1 MEEKETLLDILKNPF
16 NYEWEVQGLGM
27 LRTYLNK
34 DTRFQIWNKDLIVDG
49 VTDIH
54 THPWDFISVILQG
67 KITNHIYKEYPEQ
80 VNKSKKYFRCL
91 INTGEDA
98 YVKEKNEVYLLKCD
112 KNTYTSGNFYI
123 HKKHVPHKIKFK
135 DGTITVLNKF
145 NKNGED
151 KKSSEAYTYVKNG
164 KDWVSAMPR
173 PAKEHEIHDTIKKAL
188 VCYNNEKFEQMSST
202 KDVDD
207 KEEGYFNVN
216 ISNCCDTPIT
226 AHFRRCPR
234 CIKYL

>member
-112 KNTYTSGNFYI
+112 KKTYTSGNFYI
-123 HKKHVPHKIKFK
+123 HKKHVPHKITFK
-135 DGTITVLNKF
+135 DGTVTVLNKF
-145 NKNGED
+145 NKNDESCMELIPLLLYQD
-151 KKSSEAYTYVKNG
+151 KKSSEAYTYVKDGNE
-164 KDWVSAMPR
+164 WVSAMPR
-173 PAKEHEIHDTIKKAL
+173 PAKDYEIYDTIKKAL
-188 VCYNNEKFEQMSST
+188 ECYNNEKS
-202 KDVDD
+202 K
-207 KEEGYFNVN
+207 K
-216 ISNCCDTPIT
+216 
-226 AHFRRCPR
+226 
-234 CIKYL
+234 

>member
-1 MEEKETLLDILKNPF
+1 MKKETLLDILKNPF

-27 LRTYLNK
+27 MRTYINK

-112 KNTYTSGNFYI
+112 KKTYTSGNFYI
-123 HKKHVPHKIKFK
+123 HKKHIPHKITFK
-135 DGTITVLNKF
+135 DGTVTVLNKF
-145 NKNGED
+145 NKNEECEKYIKYTDNHITVLGQE
-151 KKSSEAYTYVKNG
+151 KSSEAYTYVKDG
-164 KDWVSAMPR
+164 KEWVSAMPR
-173 PAKEHEIHDTIKKAL
+173 PAKDYEIYDTVKKAL
-188 VCYNNEKFEQMSST
+188 ECYNNEKS
-202 KDVDD
+202 K
-207 KEEGYFNVN
+207 K
-216 ISNCCDTPIT
+216 
-226 AHFRRCPR
+226 
-234 CIKYL
+234 

>member
-112 KNTYTSGNFYI
+112 KKTYTSGNFYI
-123 HKKHVPHKIKFK
+123 HKKHVPHKITFK
-135 DGTITVLNKF
+135 DGTVTVLNKF
-145 NKNGED
+145 NKNEECEKYIKYTDNHITVLGQE
-151 KKSSEAYTYVKNG
+151 KSSEAYTYVKYGNE
-164 KDWVSAMPR
+164 WISAMPR
-173 PAKEHEIHDTIKKAL
+173 PAKDYEIYDTIKKAL
-188 VCYNNEKFEQMSST
+188 ECYNNEKS
-202 KDVDD
+202 K
-207 KEEGYFNVN
+207 K
-216 ISNCCDTPIT
+216 
-226 AHFRRCPR
+226 
-234 CIKYL
+234 

>member
-1 MEEKETLLDILKNPF
+1 MDEKETLLDILKNPF

-67 KITNHIYKEYPEQ
+67 KITNHIYKEYTGQ
-80 VNKSKKYFRCL
+80 VSTSKKYFRCL

-98 YVKEKNEVYLLKCD
+98 YVKEKNEVYLLKYD
-112 KNTYTSGNFYI
+112 KNTYTGNFYI
-123 HKKHVPHKIKFK
+123 HKKHVPHKITFK

-145 NKNGED
+145 NKNDED
-151 KKSSEAYTYVKNG
+151 ETEKNVKYNDNHITIIGQNKKISEAYTYVKDG
-164 KDWVSAMPR
+164 KEWVSAMPR
-173 PAKEHEIHDTIKKAL
+173 PAKDYEIYDTVKKAL
-188 VCYNNEKFEQMSST
+188 ECYNNEKS
-202 KDVDD
+202 K
-207 KEEGYFNVN
+207 K
-216 ISNCCDTPIT
+216 
-226 AHFRRCPR
+226 
-234 CIKYL
+234 

>member
-1 MEEKETLLDILKNPF
+1 MKKETLLDILKNPF

-27 LRTYLNK
+27 MRTYLNE

-112 KNTYTSGNFYI
+112 KKTYTSGNFYI
-123 HKKHVPHKIKFK
+123 HKKHIPHKITFK

-145 NKNGED
+145 NKNDESCMELIPLLLCQD
-151 KKSSEAYTYVKNG
+151 KKSSEAYTYVKDGNE
-164 KDWVSAMPR
+164 WVSAMPR
-173 PAKEHEIHDTIKKAL
+173 PAKDYEIYDTIKKAWE
-188 VCYNNEKFEQMSST
+188 CYNNEKS
-202 KDVDD
+202 K
-207 KEEGYFNVN
+207 K
-216 ISNCCDTPIT
+216 
-226 AHFRRCPR
+226 
-234 CIKYL
+234 

>member
-1 MEEKETLLDILKNPF
+1 MEKETLLDILKNPS

-80 VNKSKKYFRCL
+80 VNNSKKYFRCL
-91 INTGEDA
+91 ITTGEDA

-112 KNTYTSGNFYI
+112 KNTYTSGIFYI

-145 NKNGED
+145 NKNVESENKKYVKYTDSHITVLGQE
-151 KKSSEAYTYVKNG
+151 KSSEAYTYVKDGNE
-164 KDWVSAMPR
+164 WVSAMPR
-173 PAKEHEIHDTIKKAL
+173 PAKDYEIYDTIKKAL
-188 VCYNNEKFEQMSST
+188 ECYNNENFK
-202 KDVDD
+202 K
-207 KEEGYFNVN
+207 
-216 ISNCCDTPIT
+216 
-226 AHFRRCPR
+226 
-234 CIKYL
+234 